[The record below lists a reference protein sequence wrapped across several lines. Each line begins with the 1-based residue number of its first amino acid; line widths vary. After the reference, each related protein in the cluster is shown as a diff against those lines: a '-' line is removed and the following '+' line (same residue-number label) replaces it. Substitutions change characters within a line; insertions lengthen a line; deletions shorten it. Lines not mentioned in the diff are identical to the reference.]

1 MPLGFLLPPV
11 PFFGHTARSAWS
23 VPPPLPLRSTPYRSQ
38 NDFPRPVESV
48 LSDQTMPETQIVPHC
63 SRTLQGHL
71 QYTPP
76 QSLFHWFPQYVR
88 CEAFSPDVPS
98 TRQASSHDPE
108 NSHWQV
114 SPGFPQ
120 YMQLL
125 PDNSYESPFLSPKK
139 GSGKRGCFIPPLP
152 KPHKYTFYQ
161 SIQMSNIIT
170 P

>member
-71 QYTPP
+71 QYTPHRGFSIGSRNMYDAKL
-76 QSLFHWFPQYVR
+76 SLRMSHQPGKLHHTIQRIVTGK
-88 CEAFSPDVPS
+88 SPPDFLNICS
-98 TRQASSHDPE
+98 CFLIIHMNHRSSHQKRALVKE
-108 NSHWQV
+108 GALSLLYR
-114 SPGFPQ
+114 SPI
-120 YMQLL
+120 
-125 PDNSYESPFLSPKK
+125 NIH
-139 GSGKRGCFIPPLP
+139 FINRSRC
-152 KPHKYTFYQ
+152 Q
-161 SIQMSNIIT
+161 IS
-170 P
+170 